1 MLSTFWP
8 GENRRMHR
16 PATPEDLAALARAE
30 AAAADAEANQRPPML
45 SGPKRQHF
53 LPRFYL
59 DGFCRDGLVAVFDRE
74 KNEVRLQQ
82 PVNTAVIGHF
92 YTLEDA
98 EGRRRF
104 ELEALL
110 ADYEGKAKP
119 AIAKLVAGG
128 ELTADE
134 RSDLAI
140 FIAFAAMRT
149 PDMVNSVQAMN
160 GSFIAQTAKV
170 LFDDVDRVFERLRAD
185 KREEGAS
192 DAELREQ
199 AKWMVDMAQ
208 NDKFVVD
215 TNEKWAV
222 QKTVRIAMGAAP
234 YLAGRHWRVVHRDS
248 EKQSFITTDSPVFL
262 GTVVPRPRSVYGV
275 GFGSPDAFISFP
287 LDQSCVLQMYGD
299 TGHLEHTKAGRDYIR
314 NANLALGERCQRFV
328 VGRDEALVK
337 SLTDLLGLAGKKW
350 QSKIRTD

>member
-1 MLSTFWP
+1 
-8 GENRRMHR
+8 MHR
-16 PATPEDLAALARAE
+16 PATPEDLAALAQAE

-59 DGFCRDGLVAVFDRE
+59 EGFCRDGLVAVFDRE

-119 AIAKLVAGG
+119 AITKLVAGG
-128 ELTADE
+128 GLTADE

-170 LFDDVDRVFERLRAD
+170 LFDDADRVFERLRAD
-185 KREEGAS
+185 KHEEGAS
-192 DAELREQ
+192 DDELREQ

-208 NDKFVVD
+208 NDKFVVETD
-215 TNEKWAV
+215 EKWAV
-222 QKTVRIAMGAAP
+222 QKTVRMALGAAP
-234 YLAGRHWRVVHRDS
+234 YLA
-248 EKQSFITTDSPVFL
+248 
-262 GTVVPRPRSVYGV
+262 
-275 GFGSPDAFISFP
+275 
-287 LDQSCVLQMYGD
+287 
-299 TGHLEHTKAGRDYIR
+299 
-314 NANLALGERCQRFV
+314 
-328 VGRDEALVK
+328 
-337 SLTDLLGLAGKKW
+337 
-350 QSKIRTD
+350 

>member
-1 MLSTFWP
+1 
-8 GENRRMHR
+8 
-16 PATPEDLAALARAE
+16 
-30 AAAADAEANQRPPML
+30 ML

-59 DGFCRDGLVAVFDRE
+59 EGFCRDGLVAVFDRE

-149 PDMVNSVQAMN
+149 PDMVNSVA
-160 GSFIAQTAKV
+160 
-170 LFDDVDRVFERLRAD
+170 ER
-185 KREEGAS
+185 
-192 DAELREQ
+192 
-199 AKWMVDMAQ
+199 
-208 NDKFVVD
+208 
-215 TNEKWAV
+215 
-222 QKTVRIAMGAAP
+222 
-234 YLAGRHWRVVHRDS
+234 AGRPAAIAPCCAPTPPASSRWVRR
-248 EKQSFITTDSPVFL
+248 
-262 GTVVPRPRSVYGV
+262 R
-275 GFGSPDAFISFP
+275 
-287 LDQSCVLQMYGD
+287 
-299 TGHLEHTKAGRDYIR
+299 
-314 NANLALGERCQRFV
+314 
-328 VGRDEALVK
+328 
-337 SLTDLLGLAGKKW
+337 
-350 QSKIRTD
+350 